1 MACCQGQ
8 VFGPRG
14 VIGYVSSACRAPFRP
29 LWYDERCRRETI
41 EETKRGRAILTITF
55 SDVACITPGDDE
67 EYARVLVG
75 LWQDPGV
82 WQDDDTRAMCR
93 FLEERRVPDAAAQW
107 VYDNLPHTDAHRA
120 VLSQPGLGEKRIT
133 EAARVIVSAITFGG
147 AKRDPR
153 MALSNVFDNPS
164 LTRGAIDAAL
174 SVANLLPD
182 FIVYS
187 MLMGGALTGD
197 DVQALWGSRR
207 EKRSYMGLG
216 RDFVEP
222 AMRGGSAPDSLVDEW
237 LDGGEY
243 APHAAAYATNVSED
257 DVLRIVHSVD
267 NPWRDRALMN
277 PVLSSEALW
286 REMRQRRGLGD
297 GLTYIFSNE
306 SAHPAMLEAGARDSE
321 CKTGWESIAGNPV
334 ATRAAFETLLFTG
347 GNDKIRLLQEAGHNP
362 GFPPGLVWDVYRV
375 FGAGPALNFRGAPS
389 DLVREVAGFYA
400 DRRFSRGY
408 STGMTVIFHRNCPAD
423 VRSNLAWDDRSLW
436 PLVADDA
443 YRGRHAKKTCAPS
456 GADVDVSSLYLLC
469 G

>member
-1 MACCQGQ
+1 M
-8 VFGPRG
+8 
-14 VIGYVSSACRAPFRP
+14 
-29 LWYDERCRRETI
+29 TI
-41 EETKRGRAILTITF
+41 LF
-55 SDVACITPGDDE
+55 SDVTGIAPGDED
-67 EYARVLVG
+67 EYARVLIG
-75 LWQDPGV
+75 LWQDPGA
-82 WQDDDTRAMCR
+82 WQDDDTRAMRR

-120 VLSQPGLGEKRIT
+120 VLSHPGLGEKRIT
-133 EAARVIVSAITFGG
+133 EAARVIVSAIKVGG
-147 AKRDPR
+147 SQRDPR
-153 MALSNVFDNPS
+153 MALSKVFDNPS
-164 LTRGAIDAAL
+164 LTRGAIDAAM

-197 DVQALWGSRR
+197 DVQALWGSRS

-222 AMRGGSAPDSLVDEW
+222 AMRGGCAPDSLVDEW
-237 LDGGEY
+237 LSRDLY

-257 DVLRIVHSVD
+257 DVLRIVYNVS

-286 REMRQRRGLGD
+286 SEMRQRRGWD
-297 GLTYIFSNE
+297 AGLTYVFSNE
-306 SAHPAMLEAGARDSE
+306 SAHHAMLEAGAGDSE
-321 CKTGWESIAGNPV
+321 CKTSWESIAGNPV

-347 GNDKIRLLQEAGHNP
+347 SNDKLRLLQEAGRNRC
-362 GFPPGLVWDVYRV
+362 FPPGLVWDVYHV
-375 FGAGPALNFRGAPS
+375 FGAGPAINFRGAPS

-408 STGMTVIFHRNCPAD
+408 STGMNVVFHRLCPPD
-423 VRSNLAWDDRSLW
+423 VRAHLAWDDRSLW

-443 YRGRHAKKTCAPS
+443 YRGRHVKKTRASS
-456 GADVDVSSLYLLC
+456 GADVDVSSLYPLC

>member
-1 MACCQGQ
+1 MA
-8 VFGPRG
+8 
-14 VIGYVSSACRAPFRP
+14 
-29 LWYDERCRRETI
+29 TI
-41 EETKRGRAILTITF
+41 SF
-55 SDVACITPGDDE
+55 SDVTGITPGDED
-67 EYARVLVG
+67 EYARVLIE
-75 LWQDPGV
+75 LWQSA
-82 WQDDDTRAMCR
+82 DDGENMRR

-107 VYDNLPHTDAHRA
+107 VYDECQHNDACRA
-120 VLSQPGLGEKRIT
+120 VLSHPGLGEKRIT
-133 EAARVIVSAITFGG
+133 DAARNVASAIGVGG
-147 AKRDPR
+147 SQRDPR

-164 LTRGAIDAAL
+164 LTREAIDAAL
-174 SVANLLPD
+174 SVANILPD

-197 DVQALWGSRR
+197 DVRALWESRS

-237 LDGGEY
+237 LDSGEY

-267 NPWRDRALMN
+267 NPWRDRALLN
-277 PVLSSEALW
+277 PVLSSETLW
-286 REMRQRRGLGD
+286 REMRQRRSES
-297 GLTYIFSNE
+297 GLTYVFSNE
-306 SAHPAMLEAGARDSE
+306 SAHHAMLEAGARDIE
-321 CKTGWESIAGNPV
+321 CKLGWESIAGNPV

-347 GNDKIRLLQEAGHNP
+347 GNDKLRLLQEAGRNP
-362 GFPPGLVWDVYRV
+362 GFPPGLVWDVYSV

-389 DLVREVAGFYA
+389 DLVRDVAGFYA

-408 STGMTVIFHRNCPAD
+408 STGMNVLFHRNCPAD
-423 VRSNLAWDDRSLW
+423 VRSHLAWHDRALW

-443 YRGRHAKKTCAPS
+443 YRGRHEKKAAKS
-456 GADVDVSSLYLLC
+456 GGDGVDVSSLYPLC

>member
-1 MACCQGQ
+1 M
-8 VFGPRG
+8 
-14 VIGYVSSACRAPFRP
+14 
-29 LWYDERCRRETI
+29 TI
-41 EETKRGRAILTITF
+41 FF
-55 SDVACITPGDDE
+55 SDVTGIAPGDED
-67 EYARVLVG
+67 EYARVLIE
-75 LWQDPGV
+75 LWQSN
-82 WQDDDTRAMCR
+82 DDGENMRR

-107 VYDNLPHTDAHRA
+107 VYDECPHNDACQV
-120 VLSQPGLGEKRIT
+120 VLSHPGLGEERIT
-133 EAARVIVSAITFGG
+133 EAACIFVEAIRVGG
-147 AKRDPR
+147 AQRDPR
-153 MALSNVFDNPS
+153 MALSNVFDSPA
-164 LTRGAIDAAL
+164 LTREAIDAAL
-174 SVANLLPD
+174 SVASILPD

-187 MLMGGALTGD
+187 MLMGGALAGD
-197 DVQALWGSRR
+197 DVRTLWGSRS

-237 LDGGEY
+237 LSRDLY
-243 APHAAAYATNVSED
+243 APHAAAYASSVSED

-277 PVLSSEALW
+277 PVLSSEVLW
-286 REMRQRRGLGD
+286 SEMRQRRGLGY

-306 SAHPAMLEAGARDSE
+306 SAHHAMLEAGACDSD
-321 CKTGWESIAGNPV
+321 CKFGWEEIAGNPV

-347 GNDKIRLLQEAGHNP
+347 SNDKMRLLQEAGRNR

-389 DLVREVAGFYA
+389 DLVRDVAGFYA

-408 STGMTVIFHRNCPAD
+408 STGMNVVFHRLCPPD
-423 VRSNLAWDDRSLW
+423 VRANLVWDDRSLW

-443 YRGRHAKKTCAPS
+443 YRGRHEKKTRASS
-456 GADVDVSSLYLLC
+456 GADVDVSSLYPLC